1 MRSATSLLR
10 QLGAREEKCHVPA
23 PASPEVLLVVG
34 TGAWPR
40 YLVEGHLTP

>member
-10 QLGAREEKCHVPA
+10 QRGAREEKCHVLT

-34 TGAWPR
+34 TGALSR
-40 YLVEGHLTP
+40 YLVESHLTP